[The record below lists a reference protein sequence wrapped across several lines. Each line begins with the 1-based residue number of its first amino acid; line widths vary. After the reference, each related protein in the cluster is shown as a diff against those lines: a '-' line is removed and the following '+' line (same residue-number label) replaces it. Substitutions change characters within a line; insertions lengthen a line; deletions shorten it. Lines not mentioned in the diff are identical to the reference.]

1 MEPSLVRLS
10 ELITLNIAEPTYL
23 RIKVIP
29 RQPRTEFIDI
39 REDETIRIRLRAV
52 PEK

>member
-1 MEPSLVRLS
+1 MQPSAVHLREAISLHP
-10 ELITLNIAEPTYL
+10 TAPTYL
-23 RIKVIP
+23 RVKVIP

-39 REDETIRIRLRAV
+39 REDETVRIRLRAV